1 MYISLLPMPP
11 GLALEELVLEWLRPP
26 GRPRK
31 ITTARMRGQEL

>member
-11 GLALEELVLEWLRPP
+11 GLALEELVLEWLQPP